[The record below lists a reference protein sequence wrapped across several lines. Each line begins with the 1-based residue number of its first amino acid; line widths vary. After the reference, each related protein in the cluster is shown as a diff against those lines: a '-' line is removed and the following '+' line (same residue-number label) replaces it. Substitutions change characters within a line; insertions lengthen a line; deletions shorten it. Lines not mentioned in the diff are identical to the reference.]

1 MRHKG
6 TGLRAFLHWTLVK
19 RNSAN
24 GISGHVNY
32 RYYEQVQGLTR
43 SQLSATYEHSK
54 NGKIMIYRIGNTSL
68 FVTLLFI
75 TTGTLA
81 DQFTRAFTL
90 SPFVFVAVWALLLIT
105 ALAVWFLLLASER
118 TYHLP
123 ELTEISGSARKRIA
137 IVSAFIPALAI
148 LIGTV
153 SPGLPAATIAVLT
166 TVLIIIGAGFAW
178 TLRESGQ
185 PQGEPTRANWFT
197 RANGITLAICA
208 GVAAI
213 AAGITYVPNNDD
225 HYYLNIA
232 TYIYERGVI
241 PTGDTVLSNQDFRTY
256 ARSSSWEV
264 MWGSFSRLIHVH
276 PATLLYIYWVPI
288 AAALSIFA
296 LAKLLEGFNI
306 RHLKTALI
314 TSTLF
319 LVLDGANRYS
329 FGNSQA
335 SHIWQGKAVYLAL
348 ILPLTF
354 SYTIRIL
361 TNFST
366 RLAFYLTALTIAS
379 VGATP
384 TVFITSVP
392 ILSAGL
398 FIALVNRQRKAFY
411 AILIQVSYLVIAGL
425 LFKYAR
431 AHNVSPKIVTSTDNS
446 PDIYFISPP
455 TQKFMPSSYDLLH
468 EIAHPIPYACVLAI
482 AIVLGWLSIRVSNAR
497 TLIALCFGFFG
508 ILVLPGIHEF
518 ALSNTGS
525 SSIGWR
531 FLWLLP
537 LPALVGATS
546 STLVSGVSRVT
557 ASTTWTNLGL
567 AGAWIA
573 LVAVVPLST
582 GLVPWKIPS
591 WEKGEAYVANPTHWR
606 TYKGAAETL
615 KVLDVIAEQGDIVL
629 APIGISSS
637 LAATTTKVYTVAPRD
652 DYVRHALAS
661 LQNEFPEHRIQIAKW
676 VDGDIQIG
684 ITPENIATS
693 ISLVRVNIVCLKP
706 EMQKQFVPWLRA
718 MGYVHD
724 GRINFSHSKKYMWCG
739 RTEKFNK

>member
-1 MRHKG
+1 
-6 TGLRAFLHWTLVK
+6 
-19 RNSAN
+19 
-24 GISGHVNY
+24 
-32 RYYEQVQGLTR
+32 
-43 SQLSATYEHSK
+43 
-54 NGKIMIYRIGNTSL
+54 MIYRIGNTSL
-68 FVTLLFI
+68 FVTLLFV

-90 SPFVFVAVWALLLIT
+90 SPSAYLMVWGLLLVIT
-105 ALAVWFLLLASER
+105 VAAWFLLLASER

-123 ELTEISGSARKRIA
+123 ELSEISGAARKRIA
-137 IVSAFIPALAI
+137 IVSAFIPVLAI
-148 LIGTV
+148 VIGTV
-153 SPGLPAATIAVLT
+153 NDGLPAATIAVIT
-166 TVLIIIGAGFAW
+166 TILIIIGAVFAW
-178 TLRESGQ
+178 QLRDSGQ
-185 PQGEPTRANWFT
+185 PQGEPTRATWFT

-208 GVAAI
+208 SVAAI

-232 TYIYERGVI
+232 TYIYEHGVI

-264 MWGSFSRLIHVH
+264 MWGTFSRLVHVH

-398 FIALVNRQRKAFY
+398 FIALFNRQRKAFW
-411 AILIQVSYLVIAGL
+411 ALLIQISYLVVGGL

-431 AHNVSPKIVTSTDNS
+431 AHNVSPKIYTSTDNS

-455 TQKFMPSSYDLLH
+455 TQKYMPSSYDLLH
-468 EIAHPIPYACVLAI
+468 EIAHPIAYASVLAI
-482 AIVLGWLSIRVSNAR
+482 AIVLGWLSIRVQNAR

-508 ILVLPGIHEF
+508 ILVLPVIHEF

-537 LPALVGATS
+537 IPALVGATS
-546 STLVSGVSRVT
+546 STLVSGVSKVT
-557 ASTTWTNLGL
+557 AATTWTNLGL

-573 LVAVVPLST
+573 LVAVVPVTT
-582 GLVPWKIPS
+582 GLVPWRIPT

-606 TYKGAAETL
+606 TYKGTAETMR
-615 KVLDVIAEQGDIVL
+615 VIDVISEEGDIVL

-637 LAATTTKVYTVAPRD
+637 IAATTTSVYTVAPRD
-652 DYVRHALAS
+652 DYVRHAMANVPN
-661 LQNEFPEHRIQIAKW
+661 QFPEHRVQIAKW
-676 VDGDIQIG
+676 VDGQEQIG
-684 ITPENIATS
+684 ISLENIATS

-706 EMQKQFVPWLRA
+706 EMQKEFVPWLRDL
-718 MGYVHD
+718 GYVHD
-724 GRINFSHSKKYMWCG
+724 GRFNFSHSKKYMWCG
-739 RTEKFNK
+739 RTDTFNKKN